1 MGICK
6 KKQSYETPGDEDDS
20 DEESGVEETERDE
33 TIGRK
38 WIWTAMDVPTRLLIC
53 FHVGNRELED
63 ARKHLVDLSER
74 LVGIP
79 MFTSDELV
87 HYESVLKS
95 IYSHKVEVLP
105 TGKRGRPRKPIEVID
120 EELVYA
126 TVKKQRLQN
135 SVVKVRREIVF
146 GTEELVSKR
155 LEQSPSNTIN
165 TSYIERSNG
174 DWRIWDAHL
183 TRKSYCFS
191 KSIEWLKA
199 KLAIVI
205 FVYNFIRP
213 HSRLVNIVDGRKI
226 PTTPAMAA
234 KLTTRPWKYEELV
247 SGILSCQ

>member
-1 MGICK
+1 
-6 KKQSYETPGDEDDS
+6 
-20 DEESGVEETERDE
+20 V
-33 TIGRK
+33 
-38 WIWTAMDVPTRLLIC
+38 
-53 FHVGNRELED
+53 
-63 ARKHLVDLSER
+63 VDQENLS
-74 LVGIP
+74 
-79 MFTSDELV
+79 
-87 HYESVLKS
+87 KS
-95 IYSHKVEVLP
+95 
-105 TGKRGRPRKPIEVID
+105 ID

-135 SVVKVRREIVF
+135 LVVKVRREIAF

-155 LEQSPSNTIN
+155 LEQSPSDTIN

-174 DWRIWDAHL
+174 EWRIWEAHL

-226 PTTPAMAA
+226 PATPAMAA
-234 KLTTRPWKYEELV
+234 KLTTRHWKYDELV